1 MPIRNVNLTTG
12 THPLSAFAL
21 VCLFCLCVSGC
32 QGPSTR
38 PPPPSA
44 PDPGALIVLE
54 DRAMAALNADHLSSP
69 YTDSAIHLFTQML
82 RLDPSS
88 EVARRGF
95 EQVIER
101 YMALATSA
109 ADRGQFAR
117 SRSMLDKARLIDR
130 DHPSIEPTA
139 TRVEQLARASRA
151 TVRLDGITEAEQKKR
166 VEEMTAGASGQCR
179 YTIAARNDAVARAVY
194 RLLKNA
200 NAGGRPSARVVV
212 STPTRIEQICS
223 IDQD

>member
-1 MPIRNVNLTTG
+1 
-12 THPLSAFAL
+12 
-21 VCLFCLCVSGC
+21 
-32 QGPSTR
+32 
-38 PPPPSA
+38 
-44 PDPGALIVLE
+44 
-54 DRAMAALNADHLSSP
+54 MAALNADHLSSP

-109 ADRGQFAR
+109 ADR
-117 SRSMLDKARLIDR
+117 SMLDKARLIDR

-139 TRVEQLARASRA
+139 ARVEQLARASRA